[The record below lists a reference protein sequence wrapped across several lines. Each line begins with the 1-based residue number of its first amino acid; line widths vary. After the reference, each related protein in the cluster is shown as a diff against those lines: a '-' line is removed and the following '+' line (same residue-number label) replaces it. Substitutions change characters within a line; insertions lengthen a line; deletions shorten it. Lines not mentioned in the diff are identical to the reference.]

1 MERREQQT
9 VNILVIGLGSMGKR
23 RIRCLN
29 HLGFESIFGYDLRKD
44 RREEAKGKY
53 NVGVVSNLSRAVLD
67 KIDALIISTSPG
79 QHNQCIRLAVEN
91 KKPAFVEASVILE
104 GLAELNSLA
113 RKQHVLIAPSCTMR
127 FHPAIKDI
135 KSTVASGRY
144 GKITNFSYHSGQY
157 LPDWH
162 PWEKVKDFYVAKKET
177 GGCREIIPFE
187 LTWIVDVMGMPGKV
201 GGFFGKTMDV
211 GADIDDTY
219 AISMDF
225 GDFYGN
231 MTVDV
236 VSRYATRSLILNMEL
251 GQVLWRWDEGVVRLY
266 DAVGQRWINYY
277 YPQGQTAEGYNK
289 NIIEDMYVEET
300 QSFIRAVEGK
310 SRFPNSLGED
320 IKVLKL
326 LHKMEGKL

>member
-1 MERREQQT
+1 MKAMG
-9 VNILVIGLGSMGKR
+9 VMIVGLGSMGKR
-23 RIRCLN
+23 RIRCLKS
-29 HLGFESIFGYDLRKD
+29 LGYDSVTGYDLRED

-53 NVGVVSNLSRAVLD
+53 GVRVVSNLGKGVLD
-67 KIDALIISTSPG
+67 KIDALIISTSPD
-79 QHNQCIRLAVEN
+79 QHNKCIRLAIEN

-113 RKQHVLIAPSCTMR
+113 KKQHILIAPSCTMR

-135 KSTVASGRY
+135 RSIVASRQY
-144 GKITNFSYHSGQY
+144 GKVTNFSYHSGQY

-162 PWEKVKDFYVAKKET
+162 PWENVKDFYVGRKET
-177 GGCREIIPFE
+177 GGCREIVPFE
-187 LTWIVDVMGMPGKV
+187 LTWIIDVMGMPKKV
-201 GGFFGKTMDV
+201 AGFFGKTTDV

-219 AISMDF
+219 VISMDF

-251 GQVLWRWDEGVVRLY
+251 GQILWRWDEGVVKLY
-266 DAVGQRWINYY
+266 DGVSGRWINYY
-277 YPQGQTAEGYNK
+277 YPQGQTVEGYNK

-300 QSFIRAVEGK
+300 QSFIRAVEGMRK
-310 SRFPNSLGED
+310 FPNSLDED

>member
-1 MERREQQT
+1 MKF
-9 VNILVIGLGSMGKR
+9 LVIGLGSMGKR
-23 RIRCLN
+23 RIRCLKS
-29 HLGFESIFGYDLRKD
+29 LGCDSVTGYDLRED

-53 NVGVVSNLSRAVLD
+53 GVRVVSNLGKGVLD
-67 KIDALIISTSPG
+67 KIDALIISTSPD
-79 QHNQCIRLAVEN
+79 QHNKCIRLAVEN

-113 RKQHVLIAPSCTMR
+113 KTQHILIAPSCTMR

-135 KSTVASGRY
+135 RSIVASRRY
-144 GKITNFSYHSGQY
+144 GKVTNFSYHSGQY

-162 PWEKVKDFYVAKKET
+162 PWEKVKDFYVGRKET
-177 GGCREIIPFE
+177 GGCREILPFE
-187 LTWIVDVMGMPGKV
+187 LTWMVDVMGMPKKV

-236 VSRYATRSLILNMEL
+236 VSRYATRSLILNMER
-251 GQVLWRWDEGVVRLY
+251 GQILWRWDEGVVRLY
-266 DAVGQRWINYY
+266 DGVSRRWINYY

-289 NIIEDMYVEET
+289 NIIEYMYGEET
-300 QSFIRAVEGK
+300 ESFISDVQGK
-310 SRFPNSLGED
+310 RRFPNSLGED

-326 LHKMEGKL
+326 LHRMEGKL

>member
-1 MERREQQT
+1 MKAMK
-9 VNILVIGLGSMGKR
+9 VMIVGLGSMGKR
-23 RIRCLN
+23 RIRCLKS
-29 HLGFESIFGYDLRKD
+29 LGYDSIVGYDLRED

-53 NVGVVSNLSRAVLD
+53 EVRVVSNLSKGVLD

-79 QHNQCIRLAVEN
+79 QHNQSIRLAIEN
-91 KKPAFVEASVILE
+91 RKPAFVEASVILE
-104 GLAELNSLA
+104 GLAALDSLA
-113 RKQHVLIAPSCTMR
+113 KKQHILIAPSCTMR

-135 KSTVASGRY
+135 KSIVTSGRY

-162 PWEKVKDFYVAKKET
+162 PWEKVKDFYAGRKET
-177 GGCREIIPFE
+177 GGCREIVPFE
-187 LTWIVDVMGMPGKV
+187 LTWIVDIV
-201 GGFFGKTMDV
+201 GFPRDVAAFYGKTMDV

-236 VSRYATRSLILNMEL
+236 VSRYATRSLILNMER
-251 GQVLWRWDEGVVRLY
+251 GQILWKWDENVVKFY
-266 DAVGQRWINYY
+266 DAINQRWINYY
-277 YPQGQTAEGYNK
+277 YPQGQTVEGYNK

-300 QSFIRAVEGK
+300 QSFISAVEGK